1 MEPKFNKIVLG
12 QMESAAKKAYPGE
25 CCGILV
31 GTRTNG
37 EIEFIEARDA
47 SNQTQGNAQNTHFVI
62 DPLYLY
68 QVEKELEGSGQEIV
82 GIFHSHPDC
91 KAILSDEDRKYMVPG
106 LVYVILSVTTN
117 GVVDVKSY
125 TKTSF

>member
-1 MEPKFNKIVLG
+1 MEPKFSKIVST
-12 QMESAAKKAYPGE
+12 QMESAAKKAYPCE

-37 EIEFIEARDA
+37 EIEFIEAREA
-47 SNQTQGNAQNTHFVI
+47 TNQTQGNAQNTHFVI
-62 DPLYLY
+62 DPLDLY

-82 GIFHSHPDC
+82 GFYHSHPDC

-106 LVYVILSVTTN
+106 LVYTILSVTEN
-117 GVVDVKSY
+117 GVVDIKSY